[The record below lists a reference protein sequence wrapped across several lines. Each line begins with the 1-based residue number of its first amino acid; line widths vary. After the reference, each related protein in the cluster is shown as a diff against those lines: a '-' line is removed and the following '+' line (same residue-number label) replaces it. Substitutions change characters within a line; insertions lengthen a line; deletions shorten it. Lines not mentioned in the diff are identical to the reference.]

1 MARRICQVCRGSQKL
16 SVHSYFTI
24 GALAA
29 ALSDFLTL
37 SAEDSVVA
45 KALRRVQVRPA
56 YFELGRVI
64 DINKLQDRARKAES
78 LSESQQLPT
87 NKRRRV
93 NGAVITKPPVTVSEK
108 DAPEVVTVSDTHAIA
123 GQNVRTPYGKGAV
136 VGSSPTGCKV
146 WWQVSV

>member
-1 MARRICQVCRGSQKL
+1 LPKLYGVCRF
-16 SVHSYFTI
+16 V
-24 GALAA
+24 
-29 ALSDFLTL
+29 
-37 SAEDSVVA
+37 
-45 KALRRVQVRPA
+45 PA
-56 YFELGRVI
+56 YFESGGVI

-146 WWQVSV
+146 WWQVSVRTAVFRIIFCLFGRSS